1 MRRKKHPKTLVAAHD
16 LGGANQVIY
25 SFLGSANGFALTGPA
40 QKVGLVLGLSN
51 LHENDH
57 VNLANFDKLVVS
69 SNLLHQYSDQLLIE
83 AKSLGIPTVGFLD
96 HWVNYRSRWPVR
108 PDKIVVTDLYAL
120 LNALAFFGLRVR
132 LYPNSYLKKIRNEY
146 DSFSQSS
153 NSRRA
158 LFIIQPVGDEYIHR
172 SQDPNCVCNSVE
184 KLLEKHNVK
193 QIKFRD
199 HVDTDSSQCLLG
211 LSQKHSKIEF
221 SISDWADPLEL
232 DVFECDLVIGL
243 DSYALY
249 IARKLGKKVLSTG
262 KRRAFLSPVYRRL

>member
-25 SFLGSANGFALTGPA
+25 SCLGSANSFTLTGPA
-40 QKVGLVLGLSN
+40 KKVGIVLGLSN
-51 LHENDH
+51 LLEKDQ
-57 VNLANFDKLVVS
+57 VNLLDFDKLVVS
-69 SNLLHQYSDQLLIE
+69 SNLHHEYSDQLLIE

-108 PDKIVVTDLYAL
+108 PDKIVVTDLFAL
-120 LNALAFFGLRVR
+120 LNALAIFGLRVR

-146 DSFSQSS
+146 EFFSQSS

-158 LFIIQPVGDEYIHR
+158 LFIIQPVGDEYAHGG
-172 SQDPNCVCNSVE
+172 QYPNCVCNSVE
-184 KLLEKHNVK
+184 KLLEKHNVE
-193 QIKFRD
+193 QIRFRD
-199 HVDTDSSQCLLG
+199 HVDTDSSQCLLE
-211 LSQKHSKIEF
+211 LSQTYSQIEF

-232 DVFECDLVIGL
+232 DVIKCDLVIGL
-243 DSYALY
+243 DTYALY

-262 KRRAFLSPVYRRL
+262 KRRAFLSPIYRRL